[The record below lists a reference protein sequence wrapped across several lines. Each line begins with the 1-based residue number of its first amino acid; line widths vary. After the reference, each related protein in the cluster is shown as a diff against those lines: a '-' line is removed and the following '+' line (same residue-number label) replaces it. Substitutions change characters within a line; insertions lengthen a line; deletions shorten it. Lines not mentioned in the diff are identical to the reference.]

1 MQVGRKGQRAS
12 ERKVDVYGGCVSLE
26 GTGER
31 DAQQAAESSKVEF
44 KELSPSRWGQVSHFG
59 QGVSC

>member
-31 DAQQAAESSKVEF
+31 DAQQAAEF
-44 KELSPSRWGQVSHFG
+44 
-59 QGVSC
+59 

>member
-1 MQVGRKGQRAS
+1 MQVGRKDRGQVR
-12 ERKVDVYGGCVSLE
+12 EKRMCMGGVSLE

-59 QGVSC
+59 QRVSC